1 VRDVIQDIL
10 MSRIEVKNGGGGWM
24 AECLRFLTSDH
35 WSDIMT
41 ILTSNIKVSIYFLKC
56 GGFNGQFAINVIISH
71 ITRIIYY
78 YIFIFV
84 NVFAV
89 HS

>member
-1 VRDVIQDIL
+1 
-10 MSRIEVKNGGGGWM
+10 M

-56 GGFNGQFAINVIISH
+56 GGFNGQFVRYAFFAISYPPPNEYFCTDMV
-71 ITRIIYY
+71 Y
-78 YIFIFV
+78 
-84 NVFAV
+84 
-89 HS
+89 